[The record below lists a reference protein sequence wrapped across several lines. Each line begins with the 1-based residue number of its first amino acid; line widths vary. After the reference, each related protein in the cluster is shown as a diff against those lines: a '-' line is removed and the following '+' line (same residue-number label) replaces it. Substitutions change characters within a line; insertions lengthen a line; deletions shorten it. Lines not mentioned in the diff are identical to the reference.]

1 MSELRITEEQINAWK
16 KAWKKAETE
25 VKTTPVKLP
34 EFIKEA
40 SQIHTQNLAASI
52 LNNKSK

>member
-16 KAWKKAETE
+16 QAETD
-25 VKTTPVKLP
+25 VKTGSTKLP

-40 SQIHTQNLAASI
+40 SQIHTQNLANAI
-52 LNNKSK
+52 LKGNKN